1 MAGVICRKWG
11 IMESKEKVKTKYRSD
26 SMTYAFLLYPH
37 ANIRYRQ
44 SLLQL
49 AVQELSMTL
58 AALGRGA
65 EVVPKE
71 MGGAMFLTFEEEK
84 LTARDMRMLSQLASV
99 YMLFSME
106 DGRLTPLERTHP
118 NYVGEDL
125 PALLKYKGKT
135 NEMFTDTML
144 TMALAS
150 SAFMPV
156 HDSQLIVCDPMA
168 GRGTTLMLALR
179 RGYHGVG
186 IEIDKADVKESADYM
201 TRYLEF
207 HRTKY
212 KRTDSSLTVRG
223 KVGGRE
229 NKFVFSDSAEHFK
242 DGDTRTLRLICG
254 DTRDAAALLKP
265 QSVHLMVTDIP
276 YGVQKGTAGRQD
288 SIGGTL
294 EAALSGW
301 FDVLKH
307 GGVLAMSFNTH
318 VTKREALIQLCEKA
332 GFEIVETENLEHW
345 VEQAISRDVIL
356 ARKA

>member
-1 MAGVICRKWG
+1 
-11 IMESKEKVKTKYRSD
+11 
-26 SMTYAFLLYPH
+26 MTYAFLLYPH

-58 AALGRGA
+58 STLGREA
-65 EVVPKE
+65 EVVPQK
-71 MGGAMFLTFEEEK
+71 MGGAMFLTFEAAK
-84 LTARDMRMLSQLASV
+84 LTERDMRMLSQLASV
-99 YMLFSME
+99 YMLFEME
-106 DGRLTPLERTHP
+106 DGKLTTLERTHP

-144 TMALAS
+144 TMALAA

-156 HDSQLIVCDPMA
+156 HDSQLVVCDPMA

-186 IEIDKADVKESADYM
+186 IEIGKADVKEAADYM

-207 HRTKY
+207 HRIKY
-212 KRTDSSLTVRG
+212 KRTDSALTVRG
-223 KVGGRE
+223 QVGGRE
-229 NKFVFSDSAEHFK
+229 NKFVFSDSTEHFK

-254 DTRDAAALLKP
+254 DTREAEVLLKP
-265 QSVHLMVTDIP
+265 NSVHLMVTDAP

-288 SIGGTL
+288 SIGGTIA
-294 EAALSGW
+294 AALPGW
-301 FDVLKH
+301 FDVLKS

-318 VTKREALIQLCEKA
+318 VTRREGLVRLFEKA
-332 GFEIVETENLEHW
+332 GFEIVQTANLEHW

-356 ARKA
+356 ARKP

>member
-1 MAGVICRKWG
+1 
-11 IMESKEKVKTKYRSD
+11 
-26 SMTYAFLLYPH
+26 MTYAFLLYPH

-58 AALGRGA
+58 SALGRET
-65 EVVPKE
+65 EVVPQK
-71 MGGAMFLTFEEEK
+71 MGGAMFLTFEAAK
-84 LTARDMRMLSQLASV
+84 LTERDMRMLSQLASV
-99 YMLFSME
+99 YMLFEME
-106 DGRLTPLERTHP
+106 DGKLTTLERTHP

-144 TMALAS
+144 TMALAA

-156 HDSQLIVCDPMA
+156 HDSQLVVCDPMA

-186 IEIDKADVKESADYM
+186 IEIGKADVKEAADYM
-201 TRYLEF
+201 TRYMEF
-207 HRTKY
+207 HRIKY
-212 KRTDSSLTVRG
+212 KRTDRALTVRG
-223 KVGGRE
+223 QVGGRE

-254 DTRDAAALLKP
+254 DTREAEALLKP
-265 QSVHLMVTDIP
+265 NSVHLMVTDAP

-288 SIGGTL
+288 SIGGTIA
-294 EAALSGW
+294 AALPGW
-301 FDVLKH
+301 FDVLKS

-318 VTKREALIQLCEKA
+318 VTRREGLVRLFEKA
-332 GFEIVETENLEHW
+332 GFEIVQTANLEHW

-356 ARKA
+356 ARKP

>member
-1 MAGVICRKWG
+1 
-11 IMESKEKVKTKYRSD
+11 
-26 SMTYAFLLYPH
+26 MTYAFLLYPH

-58 AALGRGA
+58 SALGREA
-65 EVVPKE
+65 EVVPQK
-71 MGGAMFLTFEEEK
+71 MGGAMFLTFEAAK
-84 LTARDMRMLSQLASV
+84 LTERDMRMLSQLASV
-99 YMLFSME
+99 YMLFEME
-106 DGRLTPLERTHP
+106 DGKLTTLERTHP

-144 TMALAS
+144 TMALAA

-156 HDSQLIVCDPMA
+156 HDSQLVVCDPMA

-186 IEIDKADVKESADYM
+186 IEIGKADVKEAADYM

-207 HRTKY
+207 HRIKY
-212 KRTDSSLTVRG
+212 KRTDSALTVRG
-223 KVGGRE
+223 QVGGRE

-254 DTRDAAALLKP
+254 DTREAEVLLKP
-265 QSVHLMVTDIP
+265 NSVHLMVTDAP

-288 SIGGTL
+288 SIGGTIA
-294 EAALSGW
+294 AALPGW
-301 FDVLKH
+301 FDVLKS

-318 VTKREALIQLCEKA
+318 VTRREGLVRLFEKA
-332 GFEIVETENLEHW
+332 GFEIVQTANLEHW

-356 ARKA
+356 ARKP

>member
-1 MAGVICRKWG
+1 
-11 IMESKEKVKTKYRSD
+11 
-26 SMTYAFLLYPH
+26 MTYAFLLYPH

-58 AALGRGA
+58 SALGREA
-65 EVVPKE
+65 EVVHQK
-71 MGGAMFLTFEEEK
+71 MGGAMFLTFEAAK
-84 LTARDMRMLSQLASV
+84 LTERDMRMLSQLASV
-99 YMLFSME
+99 YMLFERE
-106 DGRLTPLERTHP
+106 DGKLTTLERTHP

-144 TMALAS
+144 TMALAA

-156 HDSQLIVCDPMA
+156 HDSQLVVCDPMA

-186 IEIDKADVKESADYM
+186 IEIGKADVKEAADYM

-207 HRTKY
+207 HRIKY
-212 KRTDSSLTVRG
+212 KRTDSALTVRG
-223 KVGGRE
+223 QVGGRE

-254 DTRDAAALLKP
+254 DTREAEALLKP
-265 QSVHLMVTDIP
+265 NSVHLMVADAP

-288 SIGGTL
+288 SIGGTIA
-294 EAALSGW
+294 AALPGW
-301 FDVLKH
+301 FDVLKS

-318 VTKREALIQLCEKA
+318 VTRREGLVRLFEKA
-332 GFEIVETENLEHW
+332 GFEIVQTANLEHW

-356 ARKA
+356 ARKP

>member
-1 MAGVICRKWG
+1 
-11 IMESKEKVKTKYRSD
+11 
-26 SMTYAFLLYPH
+26 MTYAFLLYPH
-37 ANIRYRQ
+37 ANVRYRQ

-49 AVQELSMTL
+49 AVQELAMTL
-58 AALGRGA
+58 TALGREA
-65 EVVPKE
+65 EVTPKE
-71 MGGAMFLTFEEEK
+71 MGGATFLTFEAAK
-84 LTARDMRMLSQLASV
+84 LTERDMRMLSQLASV

-106 DGRLTPLERTHP
+106 DGRLTPIARTHP

-144 TMALAS
+144 TMALAA

-156 HDSQLIVCDPMA
+156 HDSQLVVCDPMA

-186 IEIDKADVKESADYM
+186 LEIGKADVKEAADYM

-207 HRTKY
+207 HRIKY
-212 KRTDSSLTVRG
+212 KRTDSALTVRG
-223 KVGGRE
+223 QVGGRE

-242 DGDTRTLRLICG
+242 AGDTRTLRLICG
-254 DTRDAAALLKP
+254 DTREAAALLKP
-265 QSVHLMVTDIP
+265 NSVHLMVTDAP

-288 SIGGTL
+288 SIGGTIA
-294 EAALSGW
+294 AALPGW
-301 FDVLKH
+301 FDVLKS

-318 VTKREALIQLCEKA
+318 VTRREGLVRLFEKA
-332 GFEIVETENLEHW
+332 GFEIVQTANLEHW

-356 ARKA
+356 ARKP

>member
-1 MAGVICRKWG
+1 
-11 IMESKEKVKTKYRSD
+11 
-26 SMTYAFLLYPH
+26 MTYAFLLYPH
-37 ANIRYRQ
+37 ANVRYRQ

-49 AVQELSMTL
+49 AVQELAMTL
-58 AALGRGA
+58 TALGRET
-65 EVVPKE
+65 EVTPKE
-71 MGGAMFLTFEEEK
+71 MGGATFLTFEAAK
-84 LTARDMRMLSQLASV
+84 LTERDMRMLSQLASV

-106 DGRLTPLERTHP
+106 DGRLTPIARTHP

-144 TMALAS
+144 TMALAA

-156 HDSQLIVCDPMA
+156 HDSQLVVCDPMA

-186 IEIDKADVKESADYM
+186 LEIGKADVKEAADYM

-207 HRTKY
+207 HRIKY
-212 KRTDSSLTVRG
+212 KRTDSALTVRG
-223 KVGGRE
+223 QVGGRE

-242 DGDTRTLRLICG
+242 AGDTRTLRLICG
-254 DTRDAAALLKP
+254 DTREAAALLKP
-265 QSVHLMVTDIP
+265 NSVHLMVTDAP

-288 SIGGTL
+288 SISGTIA
-294 EAALSGW
+294 AALPGW
-301 FDVLKH
+301 HSVLKP
-307 GGVLAMSFNTH
+307 GGVLAISFNTH
-318 VTKREALIQLCEKA
+318 VTKRDALIRLMEKA
-332 GFEIVETENLEHW
+332 GFEAVQTANLEHW

-356 ARKA
+356 ARKP

>member
-1 MAGVICRKWG
+1 MI
-11 IMESKEKVKTKYRSD
+11 
-26 SMTYAFLLYPH
+26 YAFLLYPH

-58 AALGRGA
+58 SALGREA
-65 EVVPKE
+65 EVVPQK
-71 MGGAMFLTFEEEK
+71 MGGAIFLTFEAAK
-84 LTARDMRMLSQLASV
+84 LTERDMRMLSQLASV
-99 YMLFSME
+99 YMLFEME
-106 DGRLTPLERTHP
+106 DGKLTTLERTHP

-144 TMALAS
+144 TMALAA

-156 HDSQLIVCDPMA
+156 HDSQLVVCDPMA

-186 IEIDKADVKESADYM
+186 IEIGKADVKEAADYM

-207 HRTKY
+207 HRIKY
-212 KRTDSSLTVRG
+212 KRTDSALTVCG
-223 KVGGRE
+223 QVGGRE

-254 DTRDAAALLKP
+254 DTREAEALLKP
-265 QSVHLMVTDIP
+265 NSVHLMVTDAP

-288 SIGGTL
+288 SIGGTIA
-294 EAALSGW
+294 AALPGW
-301 FDVLKH
+301 FDVLKS

-318 VTKREALIQLCEKA
+318 VTRREGLVRLFEKA
-332 GFEIVETENLEHW
+332 GFEIVQTANLEHW

-356 ARKA
+356 ARKP

>member
-1 MAGVICRKWG
+1 
-11 IMESKEKVKTKYRSD
+11 
-26 SMTYAFLLYPH
+26 MTYAFLLYPH

-58 AALGRGA
+58 SALGRET
-65 EVVPKE
+65 EVVPQK
-71 MGGAMFLTFEEEK
+71 MGGAMFLTFEAAK
-84 LTARDMRMLSQLASV
+84 LTERDMRMLSQLASV
-99 YMLFSME
+99 YMLFEME
-106 DGRLTPLERTHP
+106 DGKLTTLERTHP

-144 TMALAS
+144 TMALAA

-156 HDSQLIVCDPMA
+156 HDSQLVVCDPMA

-186 IEIDKADVKESADYM
+186 IEIGKADVKEAADYM

-207 HRTKY
+207 HRIKY
-212 KRTDSSLTVRG
+212 KRTDSALTVRG
-223 KVGGRE
+223 QVGGRE

-254 DTRDAAALLKP
+254 DTREAEALLKP
-265 QSVHLMVTDIP
+265 NSVHLMVTDAP

-288 SIGGTL
+288 SIGGTIT
-294 EAALSGW
+294 AALPGW
-301 FDVLKH
+301 FDVLKS
-307 GGVLAMSFNTH
+307 GGLLAMSFNTH
-318 VTKREALIQLCEKA
+318 VTRREGLVRLFEKA
-332 GFEIVETENLEHW
+332 GFEIVQTANLEHW

-356 ARKA
+356 ARKP

>member
-1 MAGVICRKWG
+1 
-11 IMESKEKVKTKYRSD
+11 
-26 SMTYAFLLYPH
+26 MTYAFLLYPH
-37 ANIRYRQ
+37 ANVRYRQ

-49 AVQELSMTL
+49 AVQELAMTL
-58 AALGRGA
+58 SALGREA
-65 EVVPKE
+65 EVTPKE
-71 MGGAMFLTFEEEK
+71 KGGATFLTFEAAK
-84 LTARDMRMLSQLASV
+84 LTERDMRMLSQLASI
-99 YMLFSME
+99 YMLFAME
-106 DGRLTPLERTHP
+106 DGKLTPLARTHP
-118 NYVGEDL
+118 NYIGEDL

-144 TMALAS
+144 TMALAA

-156 HDSQLIVCDPMA
+156 HDSQLVVCDPMA

-186 IEIDKADVKESADYM
+186 IEIGKADVKEAADYM

-207 HRTKY
+207 HRIKY
-212 KRTDSSLTVRG
+212 KRTDSALTVRG
-223 KVGGRE
+223 QVGGRE

-254 DTRDAAALLKP
+254 DTREAAALLKP
-265 QSVHLMVTDIP
+265 GSVHLMVTDAP

-288 SIGGTL
+288 SIGGTIA
-294 EAALSGW
+294 AALPGW
-301 FDVLKH
+301 FDVLKS

-318 VTKREALIQLCEKA
+318 VTRREGLVRLFEKA
-332 GFEIVETENLEHW
+332 GFEIVQTANLEHW

-356 ARKA
+356 ARKP

>member
-1 MAGVICRKWG
+1 
-11 IMESKEKVKTKYRSD
+11 
-26 SMTYAFLLYPH
+26 MTYAFLLYPH
-37 ANIRYRQ
+37 ANVRYRQ

-49 AVQELSMTL
+49 ATQELAMTL
-58 AALGRGA
+58 SALGRET

-71 MGGAMFLTFEEEK
+71 MGGAMFLTFEAAK
-84 LTARDMRMLSQLASV
+84 LTERDMRMLSQLASV

-106 DGRLTPLERTHP
+106 GEKLTPIARTHP

-144 TMALAS
+144 TMALAA

-156 HDSQLIVCDPMA
+156 HDSQLVVCDPMA

-186 IEIDKADVKESADYM
+186 LEISKADVKEAADYM

-207 HRTKY
+207 HRIKY
-212 KRTDSSLTVRG
+212 KRTDSALTVRG
-223 KVGGRE
+223 QVGGRE

-254 DTRDAAALLKP
+254 DTREAAALLKP
-265 QSVHLMVTDIP
+265 NSVHLMVTDAP

-288 SIGGTL
+288 SIGGTIA
-294 EAALSGW
+294 AALPGW
-301 FDVLKH
+301 HDVLKA

-318 VTKREALIQLCEKA
+318 VTKRDGLVRLFEKA
-332 GFEIVETENLEHW
+332 GFEIVQTADLEHW

-356 ARKA
+356 ARKL

>member
-1 MAGVICRKWG
+1 
-11 IMESKEKVKTKYRSD
+11 
-26 SMTYAFLLYPH
+26 MTYAFLLYPH

-58 AALGRGA
+58 SALGREA
-65 EVVPKE
+65 EVVPQK
-71 MGGAMFLTFEEEK
+71 MGGAMFLTFEAAK
-84 LTARDMRMLSQLASV
+84 LTERDMRMLSQLASV
-99 YMLFSME
+99 YMLFEME
-106 DGRLTPLERTHP
+106 DGKLTTLERTHP

-144 TMALAS
+144 TMALAAS
-150 SAFMPV
+150 TFMPV
-156 HDSQLIVCDPMA
+156 HDSQLVVCDPMA

-186 IEIDKADVKESADYM
+186 IEIGKADVKEAADYM

-207 HRTKY
+207 HRIKY
-212 KRTDSSLTVRG
+212 KRTDSALTVRG
-223 KVGGRE
+223 QVGGRE

-254 DTRDAAALLKP
+254 DTREAEALLKP
-265 QSVHLMVTDIP
+265 NSVHLMVTDAP

-288 SIGGTL
+288 SIGGTIA
-294 EAALSGW
+294 AALPGW
-301 FDVLKH
+301 FDVLKS

-318 VTKREALIQLCEKA
+318 VTLREGLVRLFEKA
-332 GFEIVETENLEHW
+332 GFEIVQTANLEHW

-356 ARKA
+356 ARKL

>member
-1 MAGVICRKWG
+1 
-11 IMESKEKVKTKYRSD
+11 
-26 SMTYAFLLYPH
+26 MTYAFLLYPH

-58 AALGRGA
+58 SALGREA
-65 EVVPKE
+65 EVVPQK
-71 MGGAMFLTFEEEK
+71 MGGAMFLTFEAAK
-84 LTARDMRMLSQLASV
+84 LTERDMRMLSQLASV
-99 YMLFSME
+99 YMLFERE
-106 DGRLTPLERTHP
+106 DGKLTTLERTHP

-144 TMALAS
+144 TMALAA

-156 HDSQLIVCDPMA
+156 HDSQLVVCDPMA

-186 IEIDKADVKESADYM
+186 IEIGKADVKEAADYM

-207 HRTKY
+207 HRIKY
-212 KRTDSSLTVRG
+212 KRTDSALTVRG
-223 KVGGRE
+223 QVGGRE

-254 DTRDAAALLKP
+254 DTREAEALLKP
-265 QSVHLMVTDIP
+265 NSVHLMVTDAP

-288 SIGGTL
+288 SIGGTIA
-294 EAALSGW
+294 AALPGW
-301 FDVLKH
+301 LDVLKS

-318 VTKREALIQLCEKA
+318 VTRREGLVRLFEKA
-332 GFEIVETENLEHW
+332 GFEIVQTANLEHW

-356 ARKA
+356 ARKP

>member
-1 MAGVICRKWG
+1 
-11 IMESKEKVKTKYRSD
+11 
-26 SMTYAFLLYPH
+26 MTYAFLLYPH

-49 AVQELSMTL
+49 AVQDLSMTL
-58 AALGRGA
+58 SALGREA
-65 EVVPKE
+65 EVVPQK
-71 MGGAMFLTFEEEK
+71 MGGAMFLTFEAAK
-84 LTARDMRMLSQLASV
+84 LTERDMRMLSQLASV
-99 YMLFSME
+99 YMLFEME
-106 DGRLTPLERTHP
+106 DGKLTTLERTHP

-144 TMALAS
+144 TMALAA

-156 HDSQLIVCDPMA
+156 HDSQLVVCDPMA

-186 IEIDKADVKESADYM
+186 IEIGKADVKEAADYM

-207 HRTKY
+207 HRIKY
-212 KRTDSSLTVRG
+212 KRTDSALTVRG
-223 KVGGRE
+223 QVGGRE

-254 DTRDAAALLKP
+254 DTREAEALLKP
-265 QSVHLMVTDIP
+265 NSVHLMVTDAP

-288 SIGGTL
+288 SIGGTIA
-294 EAALSGW
+294 AALPGW
-301 FDVLKH
+301 FDVLKS

-318 VTKREALIQLCEKA
+318 VTRREGLVRLFEKA
-332 GFEIVETENLEHW
+332 GFEIVQTANLEHW

-356 ARKA
+356 ARKP

>member
-1 MAGVICRKWG
+1 
-11 IMESKEKVKTKYRSD
+11 
-26 SMTYAFLLYPH
+26 MTYAFLLYPH

-58 AALGRGA
+58 SALGREA
-65 EVVPKE
+65 EVVPQK
-71 MGGAMFLTFEEEK
+71 MGGAMFLTFEAAK
-84 LTARDMRMLSQLASV
+84 LTERDMRMLSQLASV
-99 YMLFSME
+99 YMLFEME
-106 DGRLTPLERTHP
+106 DGKLTTLERTHP

-144 TMALAS
+144 TMALAA
-150 SAFMPV
+150 SAFTPV
-156 HDSQLIVCDPMA
+156 HDSQLVVCDPMA

-186 IEIDKADVKESADYM
+186 IEIGKADVKEAADYM

-207 HRTKY
+207 HRIKY
-212 KRTDSSLTVRG
+212 KRTDSALTVRG
-223 KVGGRE
+223 QVGGRE

-254 DTRDAAALLKP
+254 DTREAEALLKP
-265 QSVHLMVTDIP
+265 NSVHLMVTDAP

-288 SIGGTL
+288 SIGGTIA
-294 EAALSGW
+294 EALPGW
-301 FDVLKH
+301 FDVLKS

-318 VTKREALIQLCEKA
+318 VTRREGLVRLFEKA
-332 GFEIVETENLEHW
+332 GFEIVQTANLEHW

-356 ARKA
+356 ARKP

>member
-1 MAGVICRKWG
+1 
-11 IMESKEKVKTKYRSD
+11 
-26 SMTYAFLLYPH
+26 MTYAFLLYPH

-58 AALGRGA
+58 SALGREA
-65 EVVPKE
+65 EVVPQK
-71 MGGAMFLTFEEEK
+71 MGGAMFLTFEAAK
-84 LTARDMRMLSQLASV
+84 LTERDMRMLSQLASV
-99 YMLFSME
+99 YMLFEME
-106 DGRLTPLERTHP
+106 DGKLTTLERTHP

-144 TMALAS
+144 TMALAA

-156 HDSQLIVCDPMA
+156 HDSQLVVCDPMA

-186 IEIDKADVKESADYM
+186 IEIGKADVKEAADYM

-207 HRTKY
+207 HRIKY
-212 KRTDSSLTVRG
+212 KRTDSAPTVRG
-223 KVGGRE
+223 QVGGRE

-242 DGDTRTLRLICG
+242 AGDTRTLRLICG
-254 DTRDAAALLKP
+254 DTREAEALLKP
-265 QSVHLMVTDIP
+265 NSVHLMVTDAP
-276 YGVQKGTAGRQD
+276 YGVQKGTAGSQD
-288 SIGGTL
+288 SIGGTIA
-294 EAALSGW
+294 AALPGW
-301 FDVLKH
+301 FDVLKS

-318 VTKREALIQLCEKA
+318 VTRREGLVRLFEKA
-332 GFEIVETENLEHW
+332 GFEIVQTANLEHW

-356 ARKA
+356 ARKP

>member
-1 MAGVICRKWG
+1 
-11 IMESKEKVKTKYRSD
+11 
-26 SMTYAFLLYPH
+26 MTYAFLLYPH

-58 AALGRGA
+58 SALGREA
-65 EVVPKE
+65 EVVPQK
-71 MGGAMFLTFEEEK
+71 MGGAMFLTFEAAK
-84 LTARDMRMLSQLASV
+84 LTERDMRMLSQLASV
-99 YMLFSME
+99 YMLFEME
-106 DGRLTPLERTHP
+106 DGKLTTLERTHP

-144 TMALAS
+144 TMALAA

-156 HDSQLIVCDPMA
+156 HDSQLVVCDPMA

-186 IEIDKADVKESADYM
+186 IEIGKADVKEAADYM

-207 HRTKY
+207 HRIKY
-212 KRTDSSLTVRG
+212 KRTDSALTVRG
-223 KVGGRE
+223 QVGGRE

-242 DGDTRTLRLICG
+242 DGDTRTMRLICG
-254 DTRDAAALLKP
+254 DTREAEALLKP
-265 QSVHLMVTDIP
+265 NSVHLMVTDAP

-288 SIGGTL
+288 SIGGTIA
-294 EAALSGW
+294 AALPGW
-301 FDVLKH
+301 VDVLKS

-318 VTKREALIQLCEKA
+318 VTRREGLVRLFEKA
-332 GFEIVETENLEHW
+332 GFEIVQTANLEHW

-356 ARKA
+356 ARKP

>member
-1 MAGVICRKWG
+1 
-11 IMESKEKVKTKYRSD
+11 
-26 SMTYAFLLYPH
+26 MTYAFLLYPH

-58 AALGRGA
+58 SALGREA
-65 EVVPKE
+65 EVVPQK
-71 MGGAMFLTFEEEK
+71 MGGAMFLTFEAAK
-84 LTARDMRMLSQLASV
+84 LTERDMRMLSQLASV
-99 YMLFSME
+99 YMLFEME
-106 DGRLTPLERTHP
+106 DGKLTTLERTHP

-144 TMALAS
+144 TMALAA

-156 HDSQLIVCDPMA
+156 HDSQLVVCDPMA

-186 IEIDKADVKESADYM
+186 IEIGKADVKEAADYM

-207 HRTKY
+207 HRIKY
-212 KRTDSSLTVRG
+212 KRTDSALTVRG
-223 KVGGRE
+223 QVGGRE

-254 DTRDAAALLKP
+254 DTREAEALLKP
-265 QSVHLMVTDIP
+265 NSVHLMVTDAP
-276 YGVQKGTAGRQD
+276 YGVQKVTAGRQD
-288 SIGGTL
+288 SIGGTIA
-294 EAALSGW
+294 AALPGW
-301 FDVLKH
+301 FDVLKS

-318 VTKREALIQLCEKA
+318 VTRREGLVRLFEKA
-332 GFEIVETENLEHW
+332 GFEIVQTANLEHW

-356 ARKA
+356 ARKP

>member
-1 MAGVICRKWG
+1 
-11 IMESKEKVKTKYRSD
+11 
-26 SMTYAFLLYPH
+26 MTYAFLLYPH

-58 AALGRGA
+58 SALGREA
-65 EVVPKE
+65 EVVPQK
-71 MGGAMFLTFEEEK
+71 MGGAMFLTFEVAK
-84 LTARDMRMLSQLASV
+84 LTERDMRMLSQLASV
-99 YMLFSME
+99 YMLFEME
-106 DGRLTPLERTHP
+106 DGKLTTLERTHP

-144 TMALAS
+144 TMALAA

-156 HDSQLIVCDPMA
+156 HDSQLVVCDPMA

-186 IEIDKADVKESADYM
+186 IEIGKADVKEAADYM

-207 HRTKY
+207 HRIKY
-212 KRTDSSLTVRG
+212 KRTDSALTVRG
-223 KVGGRE
+223 QVGGRE

-254 DTRDAAALLKP
+254 DTREAEALLKP
-265 QSVHLMVTDIP
+265 NSVHLMVTDAP

-288 SIGGTL
+288 SIGGTIA
-294 EAALSGW
+294 AALPGW
-301 FDVLKH
+301 FDVLKS

-318 VTKREALIQLCEKA
+318 VTRREGLVRLFEKA
-332 GFEIVETENLEHW
+332 GFEIEQTANLEHW

-356 ARKA
+356 ARKP

>member
-1 MAGVICRKWG
+1 
-11 IMESKEKVKTKYRSD
+11 
-26 SMTYAFLLYPH
+26 MTYAFLLYPH

-58 AALGRGA
+58 SALGREA
-65 EVVPKE
+65 EVVPQK
-71 MGGAMFLTFEEEK
+71 MGGALFLTFEAAK
-84 LTARDMRMLSQLASV
+84 LTERDMRMLSQLASV
-99 YMLFSME
+99 YMLFEME
-106 DGRLTPLERTHP
+106 DGKLTTLERTHP

-144 TMALAS
+144 TMALAA

-156 HDSQLIVCDPMA
+156 HDSQLVVCDPMA

-186 IEIDKADVKESADYM
+186 IEIGKADVKEAADYM

-207 HRTKY
+207 HRIKY
-212 KRTDSSLTVRG
+212 KRTDSALTVRG
-223 KVGGRE
+223 QVGGRE

-254 DTRDAAALLKP
+254 DTREAEALLKP
-265 QSVHLMVTDIP
+265 NSVHLIVTDAP

-288 SIGGTL
+288 SIGGTIA
-294 EAALSGW
+294 AALPGW
-301 FDVLKH
+301 FDVLKS

-318 VTKREALIQLCEKA
+318 VTRREGLVRLFEKA
-332 GFEIVETENLEHW
+332 GFEIVQTANLEHW

-356 ARKA
+356 ARKP

>member
-1 MAGVICRKWG
+1 
-11 IMESKEKVKTKYRSD
+11 
-26 SMTYAFLLYPH
+26 MTYAFLLYPH

-58 AALGRGA
+58 SALGREA
-65 EVVPKE
+65 EVVPQK
-71 MGGAMFLTFEEEK
+71 MGGAMFLTFEAAK
-84 LTARDMRMLSQLASV
+84 LTERDMRMLSQLASV
-99 YMLFSME
+99 YMLFEME
-106 DGRLTPLERTHP
+106 DGKLTTLERTHP

-144 TMALAS
+144 TMALAA

-156 HDSQLIVCDPMA
+156 HDSQLVVCDPMA

-186 IEIDKADVKESADYM
+186 IEIGKADVKEAADYM

-207 HRTKY
+207 HRIKY
-212 KRTDSSLTVRG
+212 KRTDSALTVRG
-223 KVGGRE
+223 QVGGRE

-254 DTRDAAALLKP
+254 DTREAEALLKP
-265 QSVHLMVTDIP
+265 NSVHLMMTDAP

-288 SIGGTL
+288 SIGGTIA
-294 EAALSGW
+294 AALPGW
-301 FDVLKH
+301 FDVLKS

-318 VTKREALIQLCEKA
+318 VTRREGLVRLFEKA
-332 GFEIVETENLEHW
+332 GFEIVQTANLEHW

-356 ARKA
+356 ARKP

>member
-1 MAGVICRKWG
+1 
-11 IMESKEKVKTKYRSD
+11 
-26 SMTYAFLLYPH
+26 MTDAFLLYPH

-58 AALGRGA
+58 SALGREA
-65 EVVPKE
+65 EVVPQK
-71 MGGAMFLTFEEEK
+71 MGGAMFLTFEAAK
-84 LTARDMRMLSQLASV
+84 LTERDMRMLSQLASV
-99 YMLFSME
+99 YMLFEME
-106 DGRLTPLERTHP
+106 DGKLTTLERTHP

-144 TMALAS
+144 TMALAA

-156 HDSQLIVCDPMA
+156 HDSQLVVCDPMA

-186 IEIDKADVKESADYM
+186 IEIGKADVKEAADYM

-207 HRTKY
+207 HRIKY
-212 KRTDSSLTVRG
+212 KRTDSALTVRG
-223 KVGGRE
+223 QVGGRE

-254 DTRDAAALLKP
+254 DTREAEALLKP
-265 QSVHLMVTDIP
+265 NSVHLMVTDAP

-288 SIGGTL
+288 SIGGTIA
-294 EAALSGW
+294 AALPGW
-301 FDVLKH
+301 FDVLKS

-318 VTKREALIQLCEKA
+318 VTRREGLVRLFEKA
-332 GFEIVETENLEHW
+332 GFEIVQTANLEHW

-356 ARKA
+356 ARKP

>member
-1 MAGVICRKWG
+1 
-11 IMESKEKVKTKYRSD
+11 
-26 SMTYAFLLYPH
+26 MTYAFLLYPH
-37 ANIRYRQ
+37 ANVRYRQ

-49 AVQELSMTL
+49 AAQELAMTL
-58 AALGRGA
+58 TALGREA
-65 EVVPKE
+65 EVTPKE
-71 MGGAMFLTFEEEK
+71 MGGATFLTFEAAK
-84 LTARDMRMLSQLASV
+84 LTERDMRMLSQLASV

-106 DGRLTPLERTHP
+106 DGRLTPIARTHP

-144 TMALAS
+144 TMALAA

-156 HDSQLIVCDPMA
+156 HDSQLVVCDPMA

-186 IEIDKADVKESADYM
+186 LEIGKADVKEAADYM

-207 HRTKY
+207 HRIKY
-212 KRTDSSLTVRG
+212 KRTDSALTVRG
-223 KVGGRE
+223 QVGGRE

-242 DGDTRTLRLICG
+242 AGDTRTLRLICG
-254 DTRDAAALLKP
+254 DTREAAALLKP
-265 QSVHLMVTDIP
+265 NSVHLMVTDAP

-288 SIGGTL
+288 SIGGTI
-294 EAALSGW
+294 AASLPGW
-301 FDVLKH
+301 HSVLKP
-307 GGVLAMSFNTH
+307 GGVLAISFNTH
-318 VTKREALIQLCEKA
+318 VTKRDALIRLMEKA
-332 GFEIVETENLEHW
+332 GFEAVQTANLEHW

-356 ARKA
+356 ARKP

>member
-1 MAGVICRKWG
+1 
-11 IMESKEKVKTKYRSD
+11 
-26 SMTYAFLLYPH
+26 MTYAFLLYPH

-58 AALGRGA
+58 SALGREA
-65 EVVPKE
+65 EVVPQK
-71 MGGAMFLTFEEEK
+71 MGGAMFLTFEAAK
-84 LTARDMRMLSQLASV
+84 LTERDMRMLSQLASV
-99 YMLFSME
+99 YMLFEME
-106 DGRLTPLERTHP
+106 DGKLTTLERTHP

-144 TMALAS
+144 TMALAA

-156 HDSQLIVCDPMA
+156 HDSQLVVCDPMA

-186 IEIDKADVKESADYM
+186 IEIGKADVKEAADYM

-207 HRTKY
+207 HRIKY
-212 KRTDSSLTVRG
+212 KRTDSTLTVRG
-223 KVGGRE
+223 QVGGRE

-254 DTRDAAALLKP
+254 DTREAEALLKLN
-265 QSVHLMVTDIP
+265 SVHLMVTDAP

-288 SIGGTL
+288 SIGGTIA
-294 EAALSGW
+294 AALPGW
-301 FDVLKH
+301 FDVLKS

-318 VTKREALIQLCEKA
+318 VTRREGLVRLFEKA
-332 GFEIVETENLEHW
+332 GFEIVQTANLEHW

-356 ARKA
+356 ARKP

>member
-1 MAGVICRKWG
+1 MLEDG
-11 IMESKEKVKTKYRSD
+11 
-26 SMTYAFLLYPH
+26 
-37 ANIRYRQ
+37 
-44 SLLQL
+44 
-49 AVQELSMTL
+49 
-58 AALGRGA
+58 
-65 EVVPKE
+65 
-71 MGGAMFLTFEEEK
+71 K
-84 LTARDMRMLSQLASV
+84 LT
-99 YMLFSME
+99 
-106 DGRLTPLERTHP
+106 TLERTHP

-144 TMALAS
+144 TMALAA

-156 HDSQLIVCDPMA
+156 HDSQLVVCDPMA

-186 IEIDKADVKESADYM
+186 IEIGKADVKEAADYM

-207 HRTKY
+207 HRIKY
-212 KRTDSSLTVRG
+212 KRTDSALTVRG
-223 KVGGRE
+223 QVGGRE

-254 DTRDAAALLKP
+254 DTREAEALLKP
-265 QSVHLMVTDIP
+265 NSVHLMVTDAP

-288 SIGGTL
+288 SIGGTIA
-294 EAALSGW
+294 AALPGW
-301 FDVLKH
+301 FDVLKS

-318 VTKREALIQLCEKA
+318 VTRREGLVRLFEKA
-332 GFEIVETENLEHW
+332 GFEIVQTANLEHW

-356 ARKA
+356 ARKP